1 MPSLI
6 GNKPNQVP
14 SNGDLGTMAFREQDQ
29 FLALAGTQ
37 TVSGAKTFSEIITAS
52 KGVAFPATQVASAD
66 ANTLDDYEE
75 GTWTPT
81 VRGTSV
87 AGTGTYSIQQ
97 GTYVKIGKSV
107 TVSFRCLWTNLTGA
121 SGNLMIGGLPFTIDS
136 ATVQFCMIAVASQ
149 NLTYTSG
156 KTLFAGWGS
165 SGASYVAFDITEA
178 GASAGIANVAID
190 TSADIFGTVTYI
202 ATT

>member
-81 VRGTSV
+81 ATGFSTGS
-87 AGTGTYSIQQ
+87 GWSGTY
-97 GTYVKIGKSV
+97 TKIGRMVYLTIVNSTSITATKL
-107 TVSFRCLWTNLTGA
+107 TSFFT
-121 SGNLMIGGLPFTIDS
+121 GLPFLPALNSSLSLTSDTNVGALGQNLVDNGGTNGRIFVQTFSSSGTPYVS
-136 ATVQFCMIAVASQ
+136 AT
-149 NLTYTSG
+149 Y
-156 KTLFAGWGS
+156 
-165 SGASYVAFDITEA
+165 IT
-178 GASAGIANVAID
+178 
-190 TSADIFGTVTYI
+190 
-202 ATT
+202 AT

>member
-75 GTWTPT
+75 GTWTPNLTSTTGTITT
-81 VRGTSV
+81 VIN
-87 AGTGTYSIQQ
+87 GTGYYTKVGRVVTIVCRPVITTN
-97 GTYVKIGKSV
+97 GTAGSALRM
-107 TVSFRCLWTNLTGA
+107 S
-121 SGNLMIGGLPFTIDS
+121 GLPFTAFDTAMIGGASREDAVQGWVFGIS
-136 ATVQFCMIAVASQ
+136 AVTGTQVYIAKYDNTYPGGNGHAFPICI
-149 NLTYTSG
+149 TYT
-156 KTLFAGWGS
+156 
-165 SGASYVAFDITEA
+165 
-178 GASAGIANVAID
+178 
-190 TSADIFGTVTYI
+190 TS
-202 ATT
+202 